1 MGRGAGSAEMMIS
14 SWRCYHGA
22 ARTPG
27 LVPPLPPLPGAGI
40 HPVECYANHTTR
52 RNKMP
57 DATPTLQG
65 AIDYPVISS
74 LRHMLRQWN
83 TETLQAAAVML
94 KDELKK
100 SSGKLKPWH
109 HRCYAC
115 GNPRM
120 VWLRK
125 SSLWHCY
132 ACGVEEEAEEK
143 IVAVVTME
151 K

>member
-1 MGRGAGSAEMMIS
+1 MARLAEARQLDPVDS
-14 SWRCYHGA
+14 GRCYHGA

-27 LVPPLPPLPGAGI
+27 LVPPLPGAGI

-57 DATPTLQG
+57 DATPEKQDVNGTLLYLKRFVSYCTDD
-65 AIDYPVISS
+65 AIKAAS
-74 LRHMLRQWN
+74 L
-83 TETLQAAAVML
+83 ML
-94 KDELKK
+94 KDE
-100 SSGKLKPWH
+100 SMRRAGKLKPWH